1 MFRDATRTGDNPAD
15 STRSGSAPHTVR
27 YVKDRGFRKFVT
39 VLAGLAVIY
48 FGTAGRSP
56 EEGRGISGGL
66 VVLALLAALL
76 VWHLT
81 RPGDKTVK

>member
-1 MFRDATRTGDNPAD
+1 MRT
-15 STRSGSAPHTVR
+15 
-27 YVKDRGFRKFVT
+27 FLT

-48 FGTAGRSP
+48 FGTTGRSP
-56 EEGRGISGGL
+56 EDPGGVSGGL

-81 RPGDKTVK
+81 KPGDKTAK

>member
-1 MFRDATRTGDNPAD
+1 M
-15 STRSGSAPHTVR
+15 
-27 YVKDRGFRKFVT
+27 KDQGIRKVVA

-48 FGTAGRSP
+48 FGTTGRSS
-56 EEGRGISGGL
+56 EEGSGISGGL

-81 RPGDKTVK
+81 RPGGNAAK

>member
-1 MFRDATRTGDNPAD
+1 MPD
-15 STRSGSAPHTVR
+15 
-27 YVKDRGFRKFVT
+27 VKDRGLRTFVT

-48 FGTAGRSP
+48 FGSAGRSP
-56 EEGRGISGGL
+56 EEGRGISGGV

>member
-1 MFRDATRTGDNPAD
+1 MR
-15 STRSGSAPHTVR
+15 
-27 YVKDRGFRKFVT
+27 DRGIRKFVA

-48 FGTAGRSP
+48 FGTTGRSA

-81 RPGDKTVK
+81 KPGGDAAK

>member
-1 MFRDATRTGDNPAD
+1 MRT
-15 STRSGSAPHTVR
+15 
-27 YVKDRGFRKFVT
+27 FVT

-48 FGTAGRSP
+48 FGTTGRGAD
-56 EEGRGISGGL
+56 EEGGGVSGGL

-81 RPGDKTVK
+81 KPGDKTAK

>member
-1 MFRDATRTGDNPAD
+1 MLQATRTGDTPANRP
-15 STRSGSAPHTVR
+15 RSGRAAHTVR
-27 YVKDRGFRKFVT
+27 DVKDRGFRTFVT